1 MWPTLEFLRTI
12 TVQLTKKK
20 FCPQSRSSI
29 KRGIWHFHAVVV
41 QWWQR
46 IVEKGVMHVQSC
58 FASSFSFSSSD
69 IKTPNVWKTW
79 WASFV
84 YPHFKG
90 VEGDLGMF
98 QGQFSKQY
106 PFLNRKGNVWTNEN
120 YSKTSR
126 LYKKYQTTLTTLPI
140 RENFEC
146 PFVVLQIILV
156 TVSLAIS
163 FLSDCFYQRTIP
175 FE

>member
-1 MWPTLEFLRTI
+1 MTFSL
-12 TVQLTKKK
+12 
-20 FCPQSRSSI
+20 
-29 KRGIWHFHAVVV
+29 
-41 QWWQR
+41 
-46 IVEKGVMHVQSC
+46 
-58 FASSFSFSSSD
+58 ASPSD
-69 IKTPNVWKTW
+69 HKTPDVWKTW

-120 YSKTSR
+120 DSKTPR

-156 TVSLAIS
+156 TLSLAIS
-163 FLSDCFYQRTIP
+163 FLSDGFYQRTMGGQFLLIKGILRVNVP
-175 FE
+175 RRLNCVHNFSIYLNN

>member
-1 MWPTLEFLRTI
+1 MWNLAFSGRCRAVTAKNRRKRRDARAKLIFIFWKPIAFLTFS
-12 TVQLTKKK
+12 L
-20 FCPQSRSSI
+20 
-29 KRGIWHFHAVVV
+29 
-41 QWWQR
+41 
-46 IVEKGVMHVQSC
+46 
-58 FASSFSFSSSD
+58 ASPSD
-69 IKTPNVWKTW
+69 HKTPDVWKIW

-106 PFLNRKGNVWTNEN
+106 PFLNRKGNKWTNEN

-126 LYKKYQTTLTTLPI
+126 LYKKYQTTLTILPI

-156 TVSLAIS
+156 TLSLAIS
-163 FLSDCFYQRTIP
+163 FPSDGFY
-175 FE
+175 